1 VDHIEA
7 PLWISVLESLLVGRI
22 ALVDLDLATLVAD
35 SLEDFLDLT
44 YETCKKKDQ
53 LMLAHRALIAP
64 IPT

>member
-7 PLWISVLESLLVGRI
+7 ALWISVLESLLVGRI

-44 YETCKKKDQ
+44 YETW
-53 LMLAHRALIAP
+53 
-64 IPT
+64 